1 MHTRGSRWAR
11 YWTQKDTGDCGT
23 TDVVDLWV
31 AEEDGYEGPAAD
43 YVTHCSADYN
53 RTTGDG
59 CVAGLAA
66 TQADHGYED
75 RVFAG
80 RVEQIIQNHPSPN
93 TTPLFLFWAPHLVHT
108 SLMVPAPYLDEFDF
122 MQPSDKQ
129 GPVWSHDPPDMKAI
143 PQEGHTRQL
152 YAAMVHYADTV
163 LGEVVDLLAER
174 QMWNNTLLVFVSDN
188 GGAIYGNGSAG
199 GNNWPLRGGKGSN
212 TEGGIRVC
220 SFASGGWLPSAVRGT
235 KHKGLV
241 AAWDWYATFSE
252 LAGVDPTDARAA
264 AASLPPI
271 DSVSLASVL
280 MGRQSGALSLSS
292 SSYEANGG
300 SSGARTMLLL
310 GTEPTDGFP
319 LGSTVGGVIMSGV
332 STPQLACLA

>member
-1 MHTRGSRWAR
+1 
-11 YWTQKDTGDCGT
+11 
-23 TDVVDLWV
+23 
-31 AEEDGYEGPAAD
+31 
-43 YVTHCSADYN
+43 
-53 RTTGDG
+53 
-59 CVAGLAA
+59 
-66 TQADHGYED
+66 
-75 RVFAG
+75 
-80 RVEQIIQNHPSPN
+80 
-93 TTPLFLFWAPHLVHT
+93 
-108 SLMVPAPYLDEFDF
+108 MVPAPYLDEFDF
-122 MQPSDKQ
+122 MQPTDKQ

-163 LGEVVDLLAER
+163 LGEVVDLLAQR

-220 SFASGGWLPSAVRGT
+220 SFASGGWLPSEVRGT
-235 KHKGLV
+235 KHEGLV

-280 MGRQSGALSLSS
+280 MGRQSGTLSLSS
-292 SSYEANGG
+292 SSHVANGG

-332 STPQLACLA
+332 STPQLVCLA